1 MAITNFD
8 EPAIPMLSKHDLR
21 NAIAPTNRGITTT
34 KTERQAIASII
45 ARIEDLNPTPA
56 PLSAPALL
64 AGDWR
69 LLYTTSQE
77 LLGIDQVP
85 LAQLGNIYQCVRLA
99 SEQNPSNL
107 TSGQGPASLT
117 SGQGPA
123 SLIYNI
129 AEIKGLPYL
138 ESLVSVV
145 ASFEPAP
152 AGPGDSQSTSGVS
165 QRRVNVKFNRGVI
178 GLQRLLGYQSPAQYI
193 EKLETTDKLNL
204 LQGFDFS
211 INSNRQQGWLEITY
225 LDEDLRIS
233 RGNQGSLFV
242 LTK

>member
-1 MAITNFD
+1 
-8 EPAIPMLSKHDLR
+8 MLSKRDLR
-21 NAIAPTNRGITTT
+21 DAIASTNRGIAATE
-34 KTERQAIASII
+34 TERQAIASII
-45 ARIEDLNPTPA
+45 AHIEDLNPTPA

-77 LLGIDQVP
+77 LLGIDRVP

-99 SEQNPSNL
+99 SEQ
-107 TSGQGPASLT
+107 GPAETAVGNSRT
-117 SGQGPA
+117 A
-123 SLIYNI
+123 NLIYNI
-129 AEIKGLPYL
+129 AEIEGLPYF
-138 ESLVSVV
+138 ESLISVV
-145 ASFEPAP
+145 AGFEPAP
-152 AGPGDSQSTSGVS
+152 VENDPQSASGASGLS

-193 EKLETTDKLNL
+193 EKLEAAEKINFF
-204 LQGFDFS
+204 QGFDFS
-211 INSNRQQGWLEITY
+211 INSDRQQGWLEITY